1 MPQASPTDARHI
13 EREWLDDLP
22 PADPR
27 AMRARRD
34 LRRVNSWMLQPIIMA
49 RLLTAYAPGRTR
61 KLLDL
66 GAGDGNFMLRVA
78 RRLGWRDVTITLV
91 DRQNAVSDETIAAFG
106 SLGWNAEIAT
116 SNVTEFMEWPAGFD
130 IITANLFLHH
140 LADPDLARL
149 LGRAA
154 QCTSLFVACEP
165 GRGQWALRTS
175 RLLWAIGCGEVT
187 RHDAQASV
195 RAGFAGRELS
205 ALWPS
210 DGAWELH
217 EHPRLFSHC
226 FVARQRGSRA

>member
-1 MPQASPTDARHI
+1 MDARHI

-34 LRRVNSWMLQPIIMA
+34 LRRINLCMLQPTIMA
-49 RLLTAYAPGRTR
+49 RLLIRHARGRPR

-66 GAGDGNFMLRVA
+66 GAGDGSFMLRVA
-78 RRLGWRDVTITLV
+78 RKLPWRDVTVTLV
-91 DRQNAVSDETIAAFG
+91 DRQNTVSDESVAAFK

-116 SNVTEFMEWPAGFD
+116 ADVIEFMEWPAGFD
-130 IITANLFLHH
+130 IISANLFLHH
-140 LADPDLARL
+140 LSDRDLARL

-154 QCTSLFVACEP
+154 QSAPLFVACEP
-165 GRGQWALRTS
+165 KRGQWALLAS

-187 RHDAQASV
+187 RHDAPASV

-205 ALWPS
+205 ALWPNNE
-210 DGAWELH
+210 AWELH
-217 EHPRLFSHC
+217 EHPWLFTHC
-226 FVARQRGSRA
+226 FVARRRGPQA